1 MRLYPVGSTKG
12 NPMSNASP
20 SVTINLDP
28 QNPAQ
33 FFACCGLFELV
44 ARRSAAVLT
53 WFVRN
58 PRTPRQAG
66 FVLRE
71 IDQSD
76 LTDTLVALRTSVAT
90 AMPDFAG
97 GEAPVRLE
105 MNGFGTIELDWW
117 LKPERTKKSEI
128 KLWAGRQT
136 TLENLVKP
144 MLNALPT
151 AVDVSILD
159 YRVPMSGRFGLDPR
173 SAWNTLDH
181 GSSPDAQNADVYT
194 YPVAEMLAAIGLQG
208 FRPRQQAR
216 KGFLYS
222 LWSNPLPLTVA
233 RAAAA
238 GALPKAGSYEFKFEV
253 AKRSGS
259 YSYFTFA
266 QPLED

>member
-1 MRLYPVGSTKG
+1 
-12 NPMSNASP
+12 MSNASP

-28 QNPAQ
+28 LNPAQ
-33 FFACCGLFELV
+33 FFACCGLFELM
-44 ARRSAAVLT
+44 ARRSATMLA
-53 WFVRN
+53 WFEHK
-58 PRTPRQAG
+58 PLTPRQAG
-66 FVLRE
+66 FSLQGV
-71 IDQSD
+71 DYSD
-76 LTDTLVALRTSVAT
+76 LSDTLVALKTSIAT
-90 AMPDFAG
+90 PISAFSG

-117 LKPERTKKSEI
+117 LKPERTEKSDI

-144 MLNALPT
+144 MLDALPT
-151 AVDVSILD
+151 AVDVSIFD